1 MKAGKVLLLFL
12 ILMGSVILFGN
23 RGILDNYRLD
33 QKLLDIQKSN
43 GELVVKNDALKKEIL
58 LLRNDMRD
66 IEKVARD
73 ELGMV
78 RRNDRVYRH
87 VERSHSNSED
97 EKGTSHLLTL
107 LTSSPLRGV
116 SKTFTIPRKRPHAAR
131 SRDPRPIQ
139 EPPAYSFI

>member
-1 MKAGKVLLLFL
+1 MKVGKVLLLFL
-12 ILMGSVILFGN
+12 ILMGSVILFGS
-23 RGILDNYRLD
+23 RGVVDNYRLD

-58 LLRNDMRD
+58 LLRNDMRY

-87 VERSHSNSED
+87 VE
-97 EKGTSHLLTL
+97 
-107 LTSSPLRGV
+107 
-116 SKTFTIPRKRPHAAR
+116 
-131 SRDPRPIQ
+131 
-139 EPPAYSFI
+139 

>member
-1 MKAGKVLLLFL
+1 MKVGKVLLLFL

-23 RGILDNYRLD
+23 RGILDNYRLN

-58 LLRNDMRD
+58 LLRNDMRY

-87 VERSHSNSED
+87 VE
-97 EKGTSHLLTL
+97 
-107 LTSSPLRGV
+107 
-116 SKTFTIPRKRPHAAR
+116 
-131 SRDPRPIQ
+131 
-139 EPPAYSFI
+139 

>member
-1 MKAGKVLLLFL
+1 MKVGKVLLLFL

-23 RGILDNYRLD
+23 RGILDNYRLN
-33 QKLLDIQKSN
+33 QKLLDIHKSN

-58 LLRNDMRD
+58 LLRNDMRY

-87 VERSHSNSED
+87 VD
-97 EKGTSHLLTL
+97 
-107 LTSSPLRGV
+107 
-116 SKTFTIPRKRPHAAR
+116 
-131 SRDPRPIQ
+131 
-139 EPPAYSFI
+139 

>member
-1 MKAGKVLLLFL
+1 MKVGKVLLLFL

-43 GELVVKNDALKKEIL
+43 GEVVVKNDALKKEIL
-58 LLRNDMRD
+58 LLRNDMRY

-78 RRNDRVYRH
+78 RQNDRVYRH
-87 VERSHSNSED
+87 VE
-97 EKGTSHLLTL
+97 
-107 LTSSPLRGV
+107 
-116 SKTFTIPRKRPHAAR
+116 
-131 SRDPRPIQ
+131 
-139 EPPAYSFI
+139 

>member
-1 MKAGKVLLLFL
+1 MKMGKVLLLFL

-43 GELVVKNDALKKEIL
+43 GEFVVKNDALKKEIL
-58 LLRNDMRD
+58 LLRNDMRY

-87 VERSHSNSED
+87 VD
-97 EKGTSHLLTL
+97 
-107 LTSSPLRGV
+107 
-116 SKTFTIPRKRPHAAR
+116 
-131 SRDPRPIQ
+131 
-139 EPPAYSFI
+139 

>member
-1 MKAGKVLLLFL
+1 MKVGKVLLLFL

-33 QKLLDIQKSN
+33 QKLLDIRKSN
-43 GELVVKNDALKKEIL
+43 GELDMKNDALKKEIL
-58 LLRNDMRD
+58 LLRSDMRY

-87 VERSHSNSED
+87 VD
-97 EKGTSHLLTL
+97 
-107 LTSSPLRGV
+107 
-116 SKTFTIPRKRPHAAR
+116 
-131 SRDPRPIQ
+131 
-139 EPPAYSFI
+139 

>member
-1 MKAGKVLLLFL
+1 MKVGKVLLLFL
-12 ILMGSVILFGN
+12 ILMGSVILIGS
-23 RGILDNYRLD
+23 RGIVDNYRLD

-58 LLRNDMRD
+58 LLRNDMRY

-87 VERSHSNSED
+87 VD
-97 EKGTSHLLTL
+97 
-107 LTSSPLRGV
+107 
-116 SKTFTIPRKRPHAAR
+116 
-131 SRDPRPIQ
+131 
-139 EPPAYSFI
+139 